1 MTRYSY
7 KHFEMSFFLE
17 KNGKKIFFGEKLHYS
32 DHQKIQQ
39 VWDRVNEKCL
49 SLYI

>member
-17 KNGKKIFFGEKLHYS
+17 KLQKNYFFYYAFIF
-32 DHQKIQQ
+32 
-39 VWDRVNEKCL
+39 NN
-49 SLYI
+49 SLKTVSRHEAELTKSV

>member
-17 KNGKKIFFGEKLHYS
+17 KNGKKLIFGKKNYTFAIIRKSIGFATELTKS
-32 DHQKIQQ
+32 
-39 VWDRVNEKCL
+39 V
-49 SLYI
+49 

>member
-17 KNGKKIFFGEKLHYS
+17 KNGKKLIFGK
-32 DHQKIQQ
+32 KITLLRSSENPSGLQQ
-39 VWDRVNEKCL
+39 
-49 SLYI
+49 S